1 MANKKIKDAELNPD
15 DYEVS
20 ISAMNTAK
28 TVALVI
34 LIINVLYLL
43 YTIYVLAT
51 GDFFI
56 EFQKEFEKAMEEMN
70 QSA

>member
-1 MANKKIKDAELNPD
+1 ME
-15 DYEVS
+15 
-20 ISAMNTAK
+20 TAK

-43 YTIYVLAT
+43 YTIYVLAY
-51 GDFFI
+51 GDMS
-56 EFQKEFEKAMEEMN
+56 EVQEEWRKMMEEIN

>member
-1 MANKKIKDAELNPD
+1 MANKKIKDAELSPD
-15 DYEVS
+15 DYEGS

-51 GDFFI
+51 GDFS
-56 EFQKEFEKAMEEMN
+56 EFQREFEKAMEEMN

>member
-1 MANKKIKDAELNPD
+1 
-15 DYEVS
+15 
-20 ISAMNTAK
+20 MNTAK

-34 LIINVLYLL
+34 LIINLLYLL

-51 GDFFI
+51 GDFS
-56 EFQKEFEKAMEEMN
+56 EFQKEFEKVMEEMN